1 MQLPWDRW
9 STGDLAV
16 CSSVDNLRSFAQFY
30 DNIYLMDLGSI
41 VKLTGCSRPCH
52 YKEYKL
58 VGEDEMPGYT
68 SRIWIFAKEDVLI
81 EKELTS
87 YSELSLLGEFGGALG
102 MFLGFSFL
110 MVLDLIEVAMLKVG
124 KAWGKKM

>member
-1 MQLPWDRW
+1 
-9 STGDLAV
+9 
-16 CSSVDNLRSFAQFY
+16 
-30 DNIYLMDLGSI
+30 
-41 VKLTGCSRPCH
+41 
-52 YKEYKL
+52 
-58 VGEDEMPGYT
+58 MPGYT